1 MKVVRRMGGTL
12 LWVLAVIG
20 ALSGAVFV
28 AHALGW
34 VQPLVVV
41 SGSMEPEIRRG
52 DLIITLPV
60 PVAEVQVGEVTTLR
74 NEVTGRLVTHRVIA
88 VNRVGADYAIEM
100 QGDANGVPDPA
111 PYRVNAADSV
121 LQPRVTIP
129 AAGDVVLAL
138 ARPTVAIPLAIAVLA
153 LIGFS
158 LVPSRSPARHLPT
171 GEESA

>member
-1 MKVVRRMGGTL
+1 MKVVRRMGSIL

-52 DLIITLPV
+52 DLIITI
-60 PVAEVQVGEVTTLR
+60 PVAASDVEIGEVTTLR
-74 NEVTGRLVTHRVIA
+74 SDASGRLVTHRVIA
-88 VNRVGADYAIEM
+88 VNRSGEDYVIKM
-100 QGDANGVPDPA
+100 QGDANGVPDPV
-111 PYRVNAADSV
+111 PYRVAATDSV
-121 LQPRVTIP
+121 LQPVVTIP
-129 AAGDVVLAL
+129 AAGDIVLAL
-138 ARPTVAIPLAIAVLA
+138 ARPTVAIPLAVAVLA
-153 LIGFS
+153 LIAFS
-158 LVPSRSPARHLPT
+158 LVPSRTPARHLAT